1 MEKILKN
8 LAFLLIILIT
18 LMTSPKVGLS
28 QVSLPPVNLGGT
40 SFMDALSFPGHILVL
55 QQIGIFYHAY
65 RFYMQDEKIPGD
77 NELSSFTTQ
86 TQIIYQPPFTILGGH
101 PALNFLFQLAV
112 LSADTDFPLTVSS
125 DVLADLI
132 IGPLIQWPDRRLFGK
147 PFYQRLALDFILPT
161 GSYRSQFNINPGSNV
176 FSINPYYAFTYFF
189 TDDRR
194 LEFSLR
200 SHYLWNSKNADPPEI
215 SLPPTPTNPNGQIIQ
230 FDNIQPGQAVHFNF
244 GLSYELIPN
253 FRIGVN
259 GYYLKQ
265 ITNDKINGEE
275 VPGSK
280 EQVLGIGPG
289 FMVRYGT
296 FLVFFNSFF
305 ETLAEDR
312 PQGFTFILRFLTFV
326 PFGKGGR

>member
-8 LAFLLIILIT
+8 LAFLLILLIT
-18 LMTSPKVGLS
+18 LMTSPKVALS

-77 NELSSFTTQ
+77 NALSSFTTQ

-200 SHYLWNSKNADPPEI
+200 SHYLWNSK
-215 SLPPTPTNPNGQIIQ
+215 
-230 FDNIQPGQAVHFNF
+230 
-244 GLSYELIPN
+244 
-253 FRIGVN
+253 
-259 GYYLKQ
+259 
-265 ITNDKINGEE
+265 
-275 VPGSK
+275 
-280 EQVLGIGPG
+280 
-289 FMVRYGT
+289 
-296 FLVFFNSFF
+296 
-305 ETLAEDR
+305 
-312 PQGFTFILRFLTFV
+312 
-326 PFGKGGR
+326 